1 MVSSSRSGAEIK
13 SSNSETSFI
22 VPKMR
27 PSLTSILRTFGLS
40 SAGSVNPD
48 ATIMPEHPK
57 VFVEQDVLF
66 IPYFQS
72 LDFGNLKGLQT

>member
-1 MVSSSRSGAEIK
+1 MSVERTCGRLLRLIHK
-13 SSNSETSFI
+13 IRRCVIT
-22 VPKMR
+22 
-27 PSLTSILRTFGLS
+27 SLTSILRTFGLS